1 MVGQP
6 AADGGNLRR
15 LTNHS
20 ADDWYPSWSAD
31 GRSIAFVS
39 RRDGNAEIYVMDADG
54 GNLRRLTN
62 HSADDWYPSWS
73 ADGRSIAF
81 YSYRDGNAEIYVM
94 DADGS
99 NLRRLTNHSADDYSP
114 SWSADGR
121 SIAFTS
127 ERDGNRE
134 IYVMDADG
142 GNLTPADQP
151 QCQRLLS
158 LLVSGWSVY
167 RLLLLPRW
175 QRGDLRDGPSG
186 VRHPG

>member
-1 MVGQP
+1 
-6 AADGGNLRR
+6 
-15 LTNHS
+15 
-20 ADDWYPSWSAD
+20 
-31 GRSIAFVS
+31 
-39 RRDGNAEIYVMDADG
+39 
-54 GNLRRLTN
+54 
-62 HSADDWYPSWS
+62 
-73 ADGRSIAF
+73 
-81 YSYRDGNAEIYVM
+81 M

-151 QCQRLLS
+151 QCRRLVS
-158 LLVSGWSVY
+158 LLVSGWPVY
-167 RLLLLPRW
+167 RLRLQARW
-175 QRGDLRDGPSG
+175 QRGDLRDGCGWRQPNPSRKSHG
-186 VRHPG
+186 CHRGGR